1 MLILLSIILTYL
13 NNLSTMVNNFMTDE
27 LDDLLKELKQESQKT
42 PYTPPAPPSLP
53 DLKDENVN
61 KYVLDNAAK
70 LVQLGL
76 LSVES
81 LKDVVSQSY
90 DAEEIEAFASLIRSV
105 NESLNTVNKIN
116 IQNKKAETAKKL
128 KEMDL
133 QRQLPPSNQTN
144 VLIAT
149 REEIIKGL
157 LNKVNTSFQEAQYTT
172 ETIDVSA
179 C

>member
-1 MLILLSIILTYL
+1 
-13 NNLSTMVNNFMTDE
+13 MTDE
-27 LDDLLKELKQESQKT
+27 LDDLLKELKEDGQKA
-42 PYTPPAPPSLP
+42 PYTPPPLP

-90 DAEEIEAFASLIRSV
+90 DAEEIDSFASLIRSV
-105 NESLNTVNKIN
+105 NEALNTVNKIN

-157 LNKVNTSFQEAQYTT
+157 LNKVNTPFQEAQYTT